1 METTLSHSIQDP
13 AVGTRWEIDPLHSE
27 ILFKIKHLVISTVT
41 GSFHKFQGGMVAKDK
56 EFEGSAIELVI
67 DVNSISTGQDQ
78 RDAHLKN
85 SDFFEAET
93 FPTIKFESTS
103 FSKTATGL
111 YKLEGRLT
119 LKGVTKE
126 VELTAEYGGTEK
138 DHYGNTKI
146 GFEISGVINRKEF
159 GLTFNSLTETGGL
172 ALGENVKLIGNVQL
186 VKIVE

>member
-1 METTLSHSIQDP
+1 METTLSHNTLDQ

-41 GSFHKFQGGMVAKDK
+41 GSFQKFQGGMVAKEK
-56 EFEGSAIELVI
+56 EFEGATINLEI
-67 DVNSISTGQDQ
+67 DVKSISTGQEA
-78 RDAHLKN
+78 RDAHLKA

-93 FPTIKFESTS
+93 YPTIQFQSTS
-103 FSKTATGL
+103 FGKTETGI
-111 YKLEGRLT
+111 YKLAGKLT

-146 GFEISGVINRKEF
+146 GFEVSGVINRKEF
-159 GLTFNSLTETGGL
+159 GLSFNSLTETGGL

-186 VKIVE
+186 VKV